1 MGGLEG
7 GGKESVTPMVPT
19 AARARARAHAR
30 RCRVSG
36 TSGACTLLALS
47 RLLRVKSRADR
58 VWPTAQEAEV

>member
-19 AARARARAHAR
+19 AARARARAQG
-30 RCRVSG
+30 CRVSG

-47 RLLRVKSRADR
+47 RLLRAMPRAGR
-58 VWPTAQEAEV
+58 VLRTAQEAEV